1 MAGVREGGG
10 VVRGEAGELG
20 AVVRV
25 DGANYE
31 GVVAGEGGGV
41 REGGG
46 EGGGGGA

>member
-1 MAGVREGGG
+1 MAGLREGGG

-25 DGANYE
+25 DGADYE
-31 GVVAGEGGGV
+31 GVVAGEGGG
-41 REGGG
+41 G